1 MKKILPIYVLGLL
14 FFVNSVQAQ
23 KSYTVADETFE
34 LNIDVEGELTLLWNT
49 FEGEFRYFS
58 KKGNEIIELK
68 NTYVNGEY
76 LEEFKDVLKKQTSD
90 FPVSAE
96 KLKFNLASLHN
107 YFIAYNSGRDSIT
120 IEDKSIALQFRLGA
134 FAGLTNSAYT
144 ENKTNAIR
152 PIAGVELE
160 MVDNIILKRHAL
172 VLRFKQT
179 FKNDEYHYSASQF
192 SLNYRFKFVKSPKF
206 DVFIN
211 CKFVSLTFSEREIS
225 YFNESFPP
233 IFITETVSGTD
244 FNAPVTF
251 GFGADYKVGNGYIT
265 FNYDDIVGL
274 NIKNYGEFPIDFTLG
289 YKFIL

>member
-14 FFVNSVQAQ
+14 FFANSIQAQ
-23 KSYTVADETFE
+23 KLYLVADETLT
-34 LNIDVEGELTLLWNT
+34 LNNDVDGELTLLWNT

-58 KKGNEIIELK
+58 KKENEIVELK
-68 NTYVNGEY
+68 NTYFNGDY
-76 LEEFKDVLKKQTSD
+76 LEEFKDVLKQQTSD

-107 YFIAYNSGRDSIT
+107 YFVAYNNGRDSIF
-120 IEDKSIALQFRLGA
+120 IEEKSIALEFRIGA
-134 FAGLTNSAYT
+134 FGGLTNSAFT
-144 ENKTNAIR
+144 ENKTNAIQ
-152 PIAGVELE
+152 PIAGVEIE

-172 VLRFKQT
+172 LLRFKQT
-179 FKNDEYHYSASQF
+179 FKNDENNYSASQF

-206 DVFIN
+206 DVFVN
-211 CKFVSLTFSEREIS
+211 CKFVSLTYSKREIS
-225 YFNESFPP
+225 YLNGSLPP
-233 IFITETVSGTD
+233 ILITETVSGTD

-251 GFGADYKVGNGYIT
+251 GLGADYKVGNGYIT
-265 FNYDDIVGL
+265 VNYDDIVGL